1 MSLHSIGLNGKE
13 ETRVTS
19 RINWLALVNSM
30 IGLFIGGLSA
40 RIFLIA
46 LPTVAIGL
54 GTDML
59 GVSWALIAYQVAG
72 IGLGVVLGRL
82 GDIYSRQRMY
92 GLGVVI
98 MTAGSFLCG
107 ISQNVLQ
114 LTLFRF
120 LQGVAG
126 AMIQS
131 SGRTLGLEAVPAG
144 SEGKAQGLMVMS
156 HQLGFLMG
164 PPLGGLIIELA
175 GWRWAFFLVVPIGVA
190 GIALTSLLGRGK
202 PAKNSTEQRQP
213 VDYKGAV
220 LFFVLALMAALL
232 LDQKTAELQRMA
244 NKGIFAIG
252 FVGLLWWFLRHEL
265 RTKSPILDLSIF
277 SHRTFAYGAT
287 GLLGICIIQGLG
299 HFVMP
304 FYLQEVLFL
313 SPSFIGLLFLIPSIL
328 NLVLAPISGRLRD
341 KIGARAPLVAG
352 VLFALTALL
361 IGATFGVHSHWLL
374 PASLLGLSG
383 MATAFFNPPVQAT
396 MIAALPRNQWGI
408 GTGIIHSIFGL
419 GHLLGISLTGLVL
432 TLAFRYYS
440 DVPGTE
446 PGPQNPIAF
455 VASINVV
462 FVAAMAIGLISLFTS
477 LNTTHKPVKA
487 QAL

>member
-1 MSLHSIGLNGKE
+1 M
-13 ETRVTS
+13 TART
-19 RINWLALVNSM
+19 NWLALVNSM

-54 GTDML
+54 GSDML

-82 GDIYSRQRMY
+82 GDIFSRRRIY

-126 AMIQS
+126 AIIQS

-144 SEGKAQGLMVMS
+144 SEGRAQGLMVMS
-156 HQLGFLMG
+156 HQLGFLLG

-175 GWRWAFFLVVPIGVA
+175 GWRWAFFFVVPIGAA
-190 GIALTSLLGRGK
+190 GIALTYMMDRK
-202 PAKNSTEQRQP
+202 KTEERPERRQA

-220 LFFVLALMAALL
+220 LFLLLALLAALL
-232 LDQKTAELQRMA
+232 LDQKTAELYRLA
-244 NKGIFAIG
+244 NKGIVALVFT
-252 FVGLLWWFLRHEL
+252 GLLWWFLRHEL
-265 RTKSPILDLSIF
+265 RTASPILDLSIF
-277 SHRTFAYGAT
+277 RHRSFAFGAT
-287 GLLGICIIQGLG
+287 GLLGMCVIQGLG

-304 FYLQEVLFL
+304 FYLQDVLSF
-313 SPSFIGLLFLIPSIL
+313 SPAFIGLLFLIPSVL
-328 NLVLAPISGRLRD
+328 NLGLAPVSGQLSD
-341 KIGARAPLVAG
+341 KIGARLPLVAG
-352 VLFALTALL
+352 VVFSLAALV
-361 IGATFGVHSHWLL
+361 IGANFTAQSHWFL
-374 PASLLGLSG
+374 PAALLGLSG
-383 MATAFFNPPVQAT
+383 VATAFFNPPVQAT

-408 GTGIIHSIFGL
+408 GTGVIHSIFGL

-432 TLAFRYYS
+432 TVAFRHYA
-440 DVPGTE
+440 DIPGIE
-446 PGPQNPIAF
+446 PGPEHPLAF
-455 VASINVV
+455 VASINAV
-462 FVAAMAIGLISLFTS
+462 FMAAMTIGLVSLYTS
-477 LNTTHKPVKA
+477 LKTVRQPAKGRS
-487 QAL
+487 